1 MVIQDSARSKK
12 IKSLLSEAVAMQIGS
27 GMVAAWGDFSD
38 WSGVSVVFAGTES
51 LISSNKTDQ
60 NTVFDLASL
69 TKILA
74 TTALYMKWVE
84 SGLIDLDSLY
94 PAREFTFRQLL
105 AHSSGLPA
113 WKPFYEEMISH
124 FGSDRA
130 LIQTPIQERKNYF
143 YDLVSNVP
151 VERAPGEKIVYSDL
165 GFILLGKHAEKI
177 TGISLDELLKREVWN
192 GINGCELEYRPLSS
206 RRNVLA
212 GIAATENCPW
222 RGLLQGEVHDD
233 NAWSMGG
240 VAGHAGVFGSV
251 NDVIAWVRALVEG
264 KIAGFAT
271 LRKFSES
278 QSDSFGARRALG
290 FDVPAVDGTGSTGF
304 VFPSSSIGHL
314 GFVGTSLWI
323 DLDQGRFAILLTNR
337 VHPSREDI
345 RIRDLRR
352 AFHQALS
359 VP

>member
-1 MVIQDSARSKK
+1 
-12 IKSLLSEAVAMQIGS
+12 
-27 GMVAAWGDFSD
+27 
-38 WSGVSVVFAGTES
+38 
-51 LISSNKTDQ
+51 
-60 NTVFDLASL
+60 
-69 TKILA
+69 
-74 TTALYMKWVE
+74 
-84 SGLIDLDSLY
+84 
-94 PAREFTFRQLL
+94 
-105 AHSSGLPA
+105 
-113 WKPFYEEMISH
+113 
-124 FGSDRA
+124 
-130 LIQTPIQERKNYF
+130 
-143 YDLVSNVP
+143 
-151 VERAPGEKIVYSDL
+151 
-165 GFILLGKHAEKI
+165 
-177 TGISLDELLKREVWN
+177 
-192 GINGCELEYRPLSS
+192 
-206 RRNVLA
+206 
-212 GIAATENCPW
+212 
-222 RGLLQGEVHDD
+222 
-233 NAWSMGG
+233 MGG
-240 VAGHAGVFGSV
+240 VAGHAGVFGSI